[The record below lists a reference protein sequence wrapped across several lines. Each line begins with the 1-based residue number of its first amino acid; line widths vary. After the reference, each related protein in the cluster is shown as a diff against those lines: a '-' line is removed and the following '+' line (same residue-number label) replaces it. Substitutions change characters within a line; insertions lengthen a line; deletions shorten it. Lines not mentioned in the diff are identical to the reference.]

1 MHFLDGRGFT
11 SLDDLANHC
20 LTVLYQEMCAQNI
33 NQRVKGSYSETR
45 VEVRVVL
52 VSSNSLV
59 VIISRRSRSN
69 TVFMVIIRYAFKFV
83 EVEEG
88 KVLKKTKTL
97 S

>member
-1 MHFLDGRGFT
+1 
-11 SLDDLANHC
+11 
-20 LTVLYQEMCAQNI
+20 MCAQNI

-59 VIISRRSRSN
+59 VIISRRPCSY
-69 TVFMVIIRYAFKFV
+69 TVFMVIIRCAFKFL

-88 KVLKKTKTL
+88 KVLRRKPKHYHKAMAQ
-97 S
+97 